1 LLSFFYAFWQHFF
14 DPIQPIHEC
23 RKADSLSQAM
33 QFMRGGSLL
42 KPKTHAISNFGNQQ
56 AAAEFPL
63 VYFVIGKLWSIFGY
77 HLWMAKVFSL
87 AYLLIAIIAF
97 RNVLLWFFQSEKL
110 VLIFSGVILS
120 SPVLI
125 YYADTLLPNVYSF
138 ASLLLAGSFFFRFI
152 QTQKITDGLV
162 FTLFLAIA
170 VLIKITAL
178 VAVLSFVGAFFFY
191 SLHAANRIYWRDRR
205 IWIALFSLLLS
216 FLLTFWWY
224 QYAISYNAKYH
235 SSIFST
241 TIRPIWEVDTA
252 TRWRIIK
259 LLCEEHLKEIM
270 QPILMLILLFFGLYL
285 SIKSKQTLFFRYWL
299 PIALVGLFA
308 YFILWFWVFEV
319 HDYYFIEAL
328 FFPLTLFAMLLR
340 FQSDILP
347 NWRWRKLL
355 LGFGLIWIFLNTVSF
370 TQVAAG
376 NNNILVEKSSL
387 TSKPIKEIWKWFYF
401 NHQEGLQQ
409 IQDQRVAI
417 QQVIAPTDTVFC
429 FSDPYPNVHL
439 STIDRIGYSGY
450 GYRSYVSNAYMIR
463 RWINRG
469 ASKLLLLQAD
479 TANPDIKPYLSRC
492 LYHQNKV
499 MIFDLRPYRD

>member
-1 LLSFFYAFWQHFF
+1 LL
-14 DPIQPIHEC
+14 
-23 RKADSLSQAM
+23 
-33 QFMRGGSLL
+33 
-42 KPKTHAISNFGNQQ
+42 
-56 AAAEFPL
+56 
-63 VYFVIGKLWSIFGY
+63 
-77 HLWMAKVFSL
+77 
-87 AYLLIAIIAF
+87 
-97 RNVLLWFFQSEKL
+97 
-110 VLIFSGVILS
+110 
-120 SPVLI
+120 
-125 YYADTLLPNVYSF
+125 
-138 ASLLLAGSFFFRFI
+138 
-152 QTQKITDGLV
+152 
-162 FTLFLAIA
+162 
-170 VLIKITAL
+170 
-178 VAVLSFVGAFFFY
+178 
-191 SLHAANRIYWRDRR
+191 
-205 IWIALFSLLLS
+205 
-216 FLLTFWWY
+216 
-224 QYAISYNAKYH
+224 
-235 SSIFST
+235 
-241 TIRPIWEVDTA
+241 
-252 TRWRIIK
+252 
-259 LLCEEHLKEIM
+259 
-270 QPILMLILLFFGLYL
+270 FGLYL
-285 SIKSKQTLFFRYWL
+285 SIKSKHTLFFRYWL

-347 NWRWRKLL
+347 NWRWRKML

-417 QQVIAPTDTVFC
+417 QQIIAPTDTVFC

-499 MIFDLRPYRD
+499 MIFDLRPFRD